1 MVICQNYGEKSCLH
15 KLQPITLCLWVY
27 FQVYEVKQS
36 SSVVEKINSLI
47 SKVSEPLHPH
57 VEENQTKNI
66 KHLSYTFSR
75 EKQHL

>member
-1 MVICQNYGEKSCLH
+1 M
-15 KLQPITLCLWVY
+15 
-27 FQVYEVKQS
+27 KQS

-47 SKVSEPLHPH
+47 SKVLEPLRPS
-57 VEENQTKNI
+57 VEEHKTKNI